1 MVNGQG
7 ITWYVKKTKGNRVN
21 GLQEKI
27 ELNKA

>member
-7 ITWYVKKTKGNRVN
+7 ITCYVKKTNGNRVN

-27 ELNKA
+27 RAK

>member
-27 ELNKA
+27 RAK